1 MRILHTADW
10 HLGKKLDFYNRYEE
24 QVEVLAEITEIANS
38 EKVDMI
44 LIAGDLFDSFNP
56 PIEAVELFYKTLKDL
71 SDHGKRAVVA
81 IAGNHDSPNRI
92 SAPDPLARNSG
103 IILIGHP
110 KSIVRKIDIENSFSI
125 VHSDEGFLEFSF
137 PHIDFPVRLLHTAY
151 ANESRLKQYLGV
163 DEKETALNQAL
174 GEHWQDLAKKYCD
187 PNGVNLLMTHLY
199 MLQKNSPGPEEPDG
213 EKPLRLGNADLIYS
227 HAIPKEI
234 QYTAL
239 GHIHSYIPL
248 GNETQTIKY
257 SGSPLPYSFSEGER
271 KKQVLILDILPGQ
284 KPKVQRRELKS
295 GKTLTRQ
302 RFSSI
307 EKALT
312 WLLENP
318 DTLVELTIES
328 DEYLSAHD
336 ISTLRKAHEGII
348 HLIPLVKNKNNK
360 VENEREINLNDSI
373 ENLFEDYFESKTG
386 QKPNAEIIDLFK
398 ELLI

>member
-24 QVEVLAEITEIANS
+24 QVEVLAEITEIAHS
-38 EKVDMI
+38 EKVDMV

-71 SDHGKRAVVA
+71 SDHGKRAVIA
-81 IAGNHDSPNRI
+81 IAGNHDSPYRI

-110 KSIVRKIDIENSFSI
+110 KSTVRNIEIENSFSI
-125 VHSDEGFLEFSF
+125 LRSDAGFLELTF
-137 PHIDFPVRLLHTAY
+137 PHIDFPVRLIHTAY
-151 ANESRLKQYLGV
+151 ANESRLKQFL
-163 DEKETALNQAL
+163 DIDQKETALNEAL
-174 GEHWQDLAKKYCD
+174 TEHWQSLANQYCD
-187 PNGVNLLMTHLY
+187 TKGINLLMTHLY

-227 HAIPKEI
+227 HAVPKEI
-234 QYTAL
+234 QYAAL
-239 GHIHSYIPL
+239 GHIHSYLPL
-248 GNETQTIKY
+248 GNEAQKINY

-271 KKQVLILDILPGQ
+271 KKQVLILDVLPGQ
-284 KPKVQRRELKS
+284 KAKVQRRELKS
-295 GKTLTRQ
+295 GKVLTRQ

-307 EKALT
+307 EKALE

-318 DTLVELTIES
+318 ETLVELSIES
-328 DEYLSAHD
+328 DEYLSAQD
-336 ISTLRKAHEGII
+336 ISALRKAHDGII
-348 HLIPLVKNKNNK
+348 HLIPIVKNKNNR
-360 VENEREINLNDSI
+360 VENEKEVNLNDSI

-386 QKPNAEIIDLFK
+386 QKPNAEIMDLFK

>member
-24 QVEVLAEITEIANS
+24 QVEVLKEITQIARS
-38 EKVDMI
+38 EKVDMV

-71 SDHGKRAVVA
+71 SDNGKCAVIA

-110 KSIVRKIDIENSFSI
+110 KSTVRKIEIENSFSI
-125 VHSDEGFLEFSF
+125 LHSDEGFLELSF
-137 PHIDFPVRLLHTAY
+137 PHIDFPVRLIHTAY
-151 ANESRLKQYLGV
+151 ANESRLKQFL
-163 DEKETALNQAL
+163 DIDQKETALNEAL
-174 GEHWQDLAKKYCD
+174 MEHWQDLANRYCD
-187 PNGVNLLMTHLY
+187 ADGVNLLMTHLY

-227 HAIPKEI
+227 HAVPKEI
-234 QYTAL
+234 QYAAL

-248 GNETQTIKY
+248 GSEDQKINY

-271 KKQVLILDILPGQ
+271 KKQVLILDVFPGQ
-284 KPKVQRRELKS
+284 KAQVQRRELKS
-295 GKTLTRQ
+295 GKILTRQ

-307 EKALT
+307 EKALE

-318 DTLVELTIES
+318 DTLVELSIES
-328 DEYLSAHD
+328 DEYLSAQD

-348 HLIPLVKNKNNK
+348 HLIPIVKNKNNR
-360 VENEREINLNDSI
+360 VENEREVNLNDSI

-386 QKPNAEIIDLFK
+386 QKPNAEIMDLFK